1 MPIIEDTIGSGI
13 LDTAGT
19 QIEDT
24 GPTGYTEHLELS
36 SEIVQTLNLLSK
48 IELEGD
54 V

>member
-1 MPIIEDTIGSGI
+1 MPIIEDTLGSGI

-24 GPTGYTEHLELS
+24 GATGYSEHLELKS
-36 SEIVQTLNLLSK
+36 TITQTLNLASK
-48 IELEGD
+48 LELEGD